1 MEKVLI
7 LLGAGASSEAGIP
20 TSTQMTNFIVEN
32 VRSNTQAHYN
42 GSSDAINYIIGQ
54 IIGHGTSNKQNY
66 NDPVDVE
73 QLFTAVKLLSER
85 NDLEIAP
92 FVESWKPGVRAFDRK
107 RLASFFASD
116 FTRALMSGNSVQLE
130 NLLKEVIQAETGMIG
145 GDVYKN
151 LLGYMMIA
159 LREVVNIEDVSV
171 IGYLKPIVDIAK
183 KQKQLTVATVNYDR
197 SIELIC
203 EKEDIPFSTGIES
216 FSERGKLNPPQSG
229 IYFLKIHGSIDWSF
243 NISHPQNRPGS
254 ALRQTIV
261 DISNNPLGDPQ
272 LPGIIFGRREKL
284 RAQGPFL
291 ELLAEF
297 DRELTTAN
305 KLVVVGYSFR
315 DDHINELIRKWIN
328 IDDEH
333 CISVIDP
340 DFPTEWRGQRSYGV
354 SDLRYELLEALG
366 QPDSISKTPSNFSTR
381 LKVYRE
387 KASMGLIKL
396 LDNDPIII

>member
-20 TSTQMTNFIVEN
+20 ISTQMTNFIVEN

-42 GSSDAINYIIGQ
+42 GSSDVINYIIGQ

-159 LREVVNIEDVSV
+159 LRKVVNIEDVSV
-171 IGYLKPIVDIAK
+171 VDYLKPIVDIAK

-203 EKEDIPFSTGIES
+203 EKEGIPFSTGIKS
-216 FSERGKLNPPQSG
+216 FSGRGKLNPPQSG
-229 IYFLKIHGSIDWSF
+229 IYLLKIHGSIDWSF
-243 NISHPQNRPGS
+243 NWSHPKDMPGS

-284 RAQGPFL
+284 IAQGPFL

-328 IDDEH
+328 INDKH
-333 CISVIDP
+333 CVSVIDP
-340 DFPTEWRGQRSYGV
+340 DFPTEWRNQRSYGV

-366 QPDSISKTPSNFSTR
+366 QPDPISKTPPNFSTR
-381 LKVYRE
+381 LKVHRE
-387 KASMGLIKL
+387 KASIGLIEV